1 MTQLTQ
7 TTKELEELQEY
18 VDSKT
23 KWINK
28 RIQPLRTALQNL
40 CLGEINQEVKKEI
53 DSLVYKISS
62 YQDDLKELEQII
74 PNVSNLR
81 QKINVKDIELGDEF
95 KGTKRK
101 AKAVLTVLFKR
112 LDICYCEAEI
122 ERANTHSHKLFCNKE
137 FEGSIIKTKD
147 VMN

>member
-1 MTQLTQ
+1 LVSWIKIKNIGVNKMNKLTQ
-7 TTKELEELQEY
+7 TTKELKELQEY

-81 QKINVKDIELGDEF
+81 QKINVKDIELG
-95 KGTKRK
+95 
-101 AKAVLTVLFKR
+101 
-112 LDICYCEAEI
+112 
-122 ERANTHSHKLFCNKE
+122 
-137 FEGSIIKTKD
+137 
-147 VMN
+147 